1 MKPFELSATGIAEA
15 VNAGDLDPRAV
26 AQFYADRTESLAST
40 LNTHIYW
47 DKAET
52 LKGCD
57 EQIAK
62 IQNARKKGEHL
73 PLAGVPIV
81 VKDNICVQGIPTT
94 AASKIL
100 KGFKPVYNAT
110 VIERLLD
117 AGAFLFGKANL
128 DEFAM
133 GSSNENSAFGN
144 VKNPWNQAC
153 VPGGSSGGSAA
164 VVSADLSPIALGS
177 DTGGSVRQPAS
188 FCGVVGLKPTY
199 GRISRYG
206 LIAFGSSLDQI
217 GPLTRTVK
225 DTALVYDVMSGHD
238 AKDSTSL
245 KLPRESTLQTLEKLN
260 VKDGLKGLRIGVVK
274 ELSGQG
280 LEPGVA
286 KAFSEAVKLL
296 KEKGALVTE
305 VSLPHI
311 EYSIATYYIIA
322 TAEASS
328 NLARFDGVRYGM
340 RNVDGKSLQEL
351 YVNTRS
357 QGFGKEV
364 KQRII
369 LGTFVLSS
377 GHYDAYYS
385 KATLARELIRKDFSN
400 AFGQVDLLVSPT
412 SPTTAFEFGK
422 KSGDSLAM
430 YLSDI
435 CTIAANLSGVP
446 AVSVPCGFD
455 DKALPVGLQ
464 FMAPHQHEET
474 LLKGAY
480 LYEQASEWFKQH
492 PKC

>member
-1 MKPFELSATGIAEA
+1 MKPFSLTAAGIADA
-15 VNAGDLDPRAV
+15 VNAGDLDPAAV
-26 AQFYADRTESLAST
+26 AKFYADRTDSLGPT

-47 DKAET
+47 DKEEV
-52 LKGCD
+52 LKTCAQQV
-57 EQIAK
+57 EK
-62 IQNARKKGEHL
+62 IQSARKKGEHL
-73 PLAGVPIV
+73 PLAGVPV
-81 VKDNICVQGIPTT
+81 VIKDNIAVRGIPTT

-100 KGFKPVYNAT
+100 TGFKAVDDAT
-110 VIERLLD
+110 VIERLKH

-144 VKNPWNQAC
+144 VKNPWNQKC

-164 VVSADLSPIALGS
+164 AVSADLAPIALGS

-217 GPLTRTVK
+217 GPLTRTVA
-225 DTALVYDVMSGHD
+225 DTALVYDIMSGHD
-238 AKDSTSL
+238 VKDSTSL
-245 KLPRESTLQTLEKLN
+245 KLPREKTFEALKKLN
-260 VKDGLKGLRIGVVK
+260 PKDGFKGLRIGVVK
-274 ELSGQG
+274 ELFGEG

-286 KAFSEAVKLL
+286 KAFTEAVKLL
-296 KEKGALVTE
+296 KDRGAEVKE

-328 NLARFDGVRYGM
+328 NLARFDGVRYGL
-340 RNVDGKSLQEL
+340 RNTDGKTLQDL

-385 KATLARELIRKDFSN
+385 KATLARELIRKDFAQ
-400 AFGQVDLLVSPT
+400 AFSQVDLLVSPA

-446 AVSVPCGFD
+446 AISVPGGFD
-455 DKALPVGLQ
+455 EKSLPVGIQ
-464 FMAPHQHEET
+464 FMAPHNHEET